1 MGLGVRNITVSGR
14 IAEVSV
20 RCRRGMVTAICGP
33 NGAGKSTLL
42 SCLAGLIRP
51 DVGDVLIGGRP
62 LSKVSRAQKGQ
73 WIGYL
78 PQAPEVAWDV
88 SVEVLVSLG
97 RLPWR
102 GAPARETQAAID
114 EAILAMDLEALR
126 RRPMSQLSGGE
137 RARAL
142 MARVLATQP
151 GWILADEP
159 FANLDLAHAASLM
172 RRFRQQAEAGRGV
185 VLVLHDLAT
194 AMNHA
199 DQVVVLKN
207 GVVEAEGP
215 PEFALASNV
224 IHRVWNCPARW
235 LGEPGERALSLGQSE
250 PIARSAL
257 VGRL

>member
-1 MGLGVRNITVSGR
+1 MGLGVRNATVKGR
-14 IAEVSV
+14 IAEVSA
-20 RCRRGMVTAICGP
+20 RCRRGMITAICGP

-51 DVGDVLIGGRP
+51 DIGDVLLGGRP
-62 LSKVSRAQKGQ
+62 LSSVSRAQKAQ

-78 PQAPEVAWDV
+78 PQAPEVAWNV

-102 GAPARETQAAID
+102 GAPAKETQTAID
-114 EAILAMDLEALR
+114 EAIAAMDLEAFR
-126 RRPMSQLSGGE
+126 HRPVSQLSGGE

-142 MARVLATQP
+142 MARVLATRP

-172 RRFRQQAEAGRGV
+172 RCFRQQADAGRGV
-185 VLVLHDLAT
+185 VLVVHDLAT

-199 DQVVVLKN
+199 DQVLVLKN

-215 PEFALASNV
+215 PETALASNV
-224 IHRVWNCPARW
+224 VHRVWNCPARW
-235 LGEPGERALSLGQSE
+235 LGEPGERALSIGQSLSLA
-250 PIARSAL
+250 PLAIAR
-257 VGRL
+257 